1 MFQLGDF
8 NLPPLVL
15 QRLCSDRDFVVD
27 LASTAGA
34 VWCHV
39 LPRYDDATC
48 WTNSGSTEQ
57 PLLITVKI
65 WMKCDLI
72 KLLLFKDS
80 ITEPCTDVYIIVS
93 GSKPEGKGTFVKTS
107 FMSSERSSRW

>member
-1 MFQLGDF
+1 MFVFQLGDF
-8 NLPPLVL
+8 DLPPLVL
-15 QRLCSDRDFVVD
+15 QRLCSDPEFVLD

-39 LPRYDDATC
+39 LPRYDDSTC

-65 WMKCDLI
+65 WMKCD
-72 KLLLFKDS
+72 
-80 ITEPCTDVYIIVS
+80 PV
-93 GSKPEGKGTFVKTS
+93 
-107 FMSSERSSRW
+107 